1 MTVIFIKENVFA
13 KFGPFWQAKTS
24 LEDDV
29 VSSWGMYPGC
39 YGDSILLLQW
49 MPALPSL
56 VSCGAV
62 DRRDSTAGDVN

>member
-1 MTVIFIKENVFA
+1 MIFVQENTLQNSGHFVRP
-13 KFGPFWQAKTS
+13 KQAC
-24 LEDDV
+24 LEDAA

-39 YGDSILLLQW
+39 YGDSILLPQW